1 MLVKNA
7 MFVNKIF
14 YPPVLNLVVTIRS
27 KQVFPITKYITSQTC
42 YLIYLMECNTC
53 KQSYV
58 GYTTTNLPKR
68 FSNRKSHIK
77 KGIRSCSLQVS

>member
-27 KQVFPITKYITSQTC
+27 KQVFPITKYITCQTC

-58 GYTTTNLPKR
+58 GYTTTNLPR
-68 FSNRKSHIK
+68 DFLIIRVILRKVLGAAS
-77 KGIRSCSLQVS
+77 